1 MPLPGLRANTVDPD
15 LDPYLLPS
23 SASAVCTALA
33 VAALRRNLI
42 AHAAV
47 DVEIVIRGSRAKM
60 AEQLEQIL
68 ALRAANMTVRKLL

>member
-1 MPLPGLRANTVDPD
+1 AAKDRERVDPD
-15 LDPYLLPS
+15 LDPYLLPP

-47 DVEIVIRGSRAKM
+47 DVEIVIGGPHIKM
-60 AEQLEQIL
+60 AEQLERIL
-68 ALRAANMTVRKLL
+68 PLRAANMTMHKLL